1 MKKGR
6 KILAALALGAGI
18 SAASAAQAAES
29 KVLLLVTSAAPQV
42 QGMAMV
48 LGNAMQEQ
56 GRQVKVLLC
65 DKAGDLAIN
74 GYSSAPLKPNN
85 VTPEQL
91 MSKLQQGGGKVS
103 VCALY
108 LPNSEY
114 DKTDLR
120 EQVEVA
126 TPAEMAA
133 MMTADDV
140 RVFSF

>member
-1 MKKGR
+1 MTKGR
-6 KILAALALGAGI
+6 KTLAALALGAGI
-18 SAASAAQAAES
+18 TAAGAAQAAEA

-48 LGNAMQEQ
+48 LGNAMQQQ
-56 GRQVKVLLC
+56 GSSVNVLLC

-91 MSKLQQGGGKVS
+91 MDKLQQGGGKVS

-114 DKTDLR
+114 TQADLR
-120 EQVEVA
+120 EQVDVA
-126 TPAEMAA
+126 TPANMAA
-133 MMTADDV
+133 MMTAEDV

>member
-1 MKKGR
+1 MTKGR
-6 KILAALALGAGI
+6 KTLAALALGAGM
-18 SAASAAQAAES
+18 SAAGAAQAAES

-48 LGNAMQEQ
+48 LGNAMQQQ
-56 GRQVKVLLC
+56 GSSVNVLLC
-65 DKAGDLAIN
+65 DKAGDLAIS

-91 MSKLQQGGGKVS
+91 MDKLQQGGGKVS

-114 DKTDLR
+114 TQADLR
-120 EQVEVA
+120 EQVDVA
-126 TPAEMAA
+126 TPANMAA

>member
-1 MKKGR
+1 MAKG
-6 KILAALALGAGI
+6 KNTLAALTLGAGI
-18 SAASAAQAAES
+18 TAAGAAQAAES

-48 LGNAMQEQ
+48 LGNAMQQQ
-56 GRQVKVLLC
+56 GSEVNVLLC

-74 GYSSAPLKPNN
+74 GYSSALLKPKN

-91 MSKLQQGGGKVS
+91 MGKLQQGGGKVS

-114 DKTDLR
+114 TQADLH

-126 TPAEMAA
+126 TPANMAA